1 MVEQVSLTRHQ
12 SYLERAA
19 LREAQKAFGHRP
31 RTEVRIEEFLALR
44 VQTVEWWQRMLAM
57 LLGLAAL
64 AFAGWS
70 LATSFNI
77 WITIAFGFP
86 GLGVFLGGLIG
97 WKESVEGVL
106 NASADALFNSVLDAL
121 F

>member
-1 MVEQVSLTRHQ
+1 VSLTRHH

-19 LREAQKAFGHRP
+19 LREAQKVFRD
-31 RTEVRIEEFLALR
+31 RTRAEVKIEEFLVLR
-44 VQTVEWWQRMLAM
+44 VQTVEWWKRLLAI

-64 AFAGWS
+64 GFAGWS
-70 LATSFNI
+70 LVTGFNV
-77 WITIAFGFP
+77 WITLIFGIV

-97 WKESVEGVL
+97 VL
-106 NASADALFNSVLDAL
+106 NASAEALFNRLLDAL

>member
-1 MVEQVSLTRHQ
+1 MSLTRHQ
-12 SYLERAA
+12 SYLERSA
-19 LREAQKAFGHRP
+19 LRAAQKAFRD
-31 RTEVRIEEFLALR
+31 RSRAEVRLEDFLALR
-44 VQTVEWWQRMLAM
+44 VQTVEWWKRLLAM

-64 AFAGWS
+64 GFAGWS
-70 LATSFNI
+70 LVTGFNL
-77 WITIAFGFP
+77 WIAVVFGIV

-106 NASADALFNSVLDAL
+106 NASAEALFNRLLDAL